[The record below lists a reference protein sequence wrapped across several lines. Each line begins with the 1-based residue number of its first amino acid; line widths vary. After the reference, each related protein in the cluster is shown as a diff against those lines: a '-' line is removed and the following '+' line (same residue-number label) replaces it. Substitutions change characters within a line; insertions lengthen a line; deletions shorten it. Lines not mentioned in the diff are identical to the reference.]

1 MLKLAQDN
9 HDHFLPYA
17 KDAYLTGHLL
27 ALNKAKEASEYA
39 GKENKRFLHEAL
51 SLDGFAC
58 HFLTDCFASG
68 HIR

>member
-1 MLKLAQDN
+1 MAANN

-17 KDAYLTGHLL
+17 KDAYLTGHQL
-27 ALNKAKEASEYA
+27 AMEKAKEAGKHG
-39 GKENKRFLHEAL
+39 GKESKHLLHEAF

-58 HFLTDCFASG
+58 HFLTDSFASG